1 MMFFL
6 YLRKERYGKG
16 KGYERLH
23 QSGQETGE
31 EVWTDD
37 LILLWKKQKSDKNIN
52 LNLRY
57 KIQGFSVIPLE
68 SEECSASVQISA
80 SLHCTKD
87 DIFGWLQFWYTNIHF
102 VEQDQLEGKTQS
114 SLWDTVLC
122 MVLSQEVD
130 RTFLL
135 WGVHKSKVGLQSPHH
150 QVV

>member
-1 MMFFL
+1 MFFIL
-6 YLRKERYGKG
+6 KERKVRKG
-16 KGYERLH
+16 ERLWEIT
-23 QSGQETGE
+23 SFWSRNWRRSMDWWSNPA
-31 EVWTDD
+31 VK
-37 LILLWKKQKSDKNIN
+37 KKQKSDKNIN